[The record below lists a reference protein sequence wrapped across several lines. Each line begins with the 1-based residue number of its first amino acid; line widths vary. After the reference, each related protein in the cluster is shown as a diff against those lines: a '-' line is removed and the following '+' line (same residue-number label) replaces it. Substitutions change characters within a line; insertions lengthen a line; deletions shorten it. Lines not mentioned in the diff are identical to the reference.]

1 MLTEKHVVFAEFL
14 FCQCKPIAFLL
25 FLLTSPS
32 SLKEGVGKG
41 MHNLVTLKWRS
52 GMTFIIIIITII
64 INVHKCKLM
73 PSCSSS

>member
-1 MLTEKHVVFAEFL
+1 MSAEFL
-14 FCQCKPIAFLL
+14 FCQSKPIPFLL
-25 FLLTSPS
+25 FLLTSPL

-41 MHNLVTLKWRS
+41 MYNLVTLKWRS
-52 GMTFIIIIITII
+52 GMTFLLFPIIIITVVII